1 MSRELWDQRY
11 AAAGDSY
18 LFGRHPNAFLASQ
31 QDLLVAGQRAL
42 CVADGEG
49 RNSVWLAQRGLLV
62 DAVEFSPVA
71 IAKARR
77 LAAVRGLGIHNPHFI
92 EADLLD
98 WDWPE
103 GRYDAVVAIFIQFLT
118 PAQQPDCFRRLV
130 AALKPGGRLFLQGYT
145 PKQIEYGTGGP
156 SAVENLY
163 TEGLLREA
171 FADLAIE
178 GLEAFEEVIEEGSGH
193 HGLSALIDLVARKPL

>member
-1 MSRELWDQRY
+1 MSRDIWDQRY
-11 AAAGDSY
+11 SEAGEHY
-18 LFGRHPNAFLASQ
+18 LFGLHPNAFLASQ
-31 QDLLVAGQRAL
+31 QDLLLAGQRAL

-77 LAAVRGLGIHNPHFI
+77 LAAVRGLETHNPHFI
-92 EADLLD
+92 EADLLS

-103 GRYDAVVAIFIQFLT
+103 ARYDAVVAIFIQFVGPEARQAL
-118 PAQQPDCFRRLV
+118 FRRLV

-163 TEGLLREA
+163 TEALLREA
-171 FADLAIE
+171 FADMVIE
-178 GLEAFEEVIEEGSGH
+178 RLEAFDEVIEEGCGH
-193 HGLSALIDLVARKPL
+193 RGMSALIDLVAKKPL